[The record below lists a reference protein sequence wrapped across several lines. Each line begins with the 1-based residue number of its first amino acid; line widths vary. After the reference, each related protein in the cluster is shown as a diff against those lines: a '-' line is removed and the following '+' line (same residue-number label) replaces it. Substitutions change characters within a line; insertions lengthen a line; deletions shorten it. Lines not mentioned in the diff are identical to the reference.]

1 MNSTSCRRGYADPA
15 CRGIGPIE
23 DESMKKSRAT
33 RAAAVGVAG
42 IALLAAAVAAA
53 QQPIV
58 YPAKGQSVDQQKR
71 DEGECFVWARD
82 YTGVDPAAVA
92 QQPPP
97 QQSSSW
103 GGGERAGGAVRGAL
117 GGAAIGAIAGDTG
130 QGAAI
135 GAVAGT
141 MLGGRRA
148 RQNAAARDQAA
159 AGQSQAQIDTFNR
172 AYGACLEGRGYT
184 VK

>member
-1 MNSTSCRRGYADPA
+1 MEYGMNV
-15 CRGIGPIE
+15 
-23 DESMKKSRAT
+23 KRASL
-33 RAAAVGVAG
+33 AG
-42 IALLAAAVAAA
+42 GLAMLLAGSGLA

-58 YPAKGQSVDQQKR
+58 YPAKNQTVEQQKR
-71 DEGECFVWARD
+71 DEGDCYVWSKD
-82 YTGVDPAAVA
+82 YTGIDPATVA
-92 QQPPP
+92 QQQPAPP
-97 QQSSSW
+97 SSSW
-103 GGGERAGGAVRGAL
+103 GGGERAGGALRGAL

-141 MLGGRRA
+141 MVGGRRA
-148 RQNAAARDQAA
+148 RQNAAARDQQA
-159 AGQSQAQIDTFNR
+159 QNQTYAQIDTFNR

>member
-1 MNSTSCRRGYADPA
+1 MMKGSARRTRSARRGLRPA
-15 CRGIGPIE
+15 ARFRWP
-23 DESMKKSRAT
+23 
-33 RAAAVGVAG
+33 
-42 IALLAAAVAAA
+42 

-71 DEGECFVWARD
+71 DEGECYVWAKD

-97 QQSSSW
+97 QKSSSW
-103 GGGERAGGAVRGAL
+103 GGGERAGGALRGAL

-130 QGAAI
+130 EGAAI

-141 MLGGRRA
+141 MVGGRRA
-148 RQNAAARDQAA
+148 RQNAAAQDQAVA
-159 AGQSQAQIDTFNR
+159 SQ
-172 AYGACLEGRGYT
+172 G
-184 VK
+184 

>member
-1 MNSTSCRRGYADPA
+1 MGRIRKV
-15 CRGIGPIE
+15 RL
-23 DESMKKSRAT
+23 
-33 RAAAVGVAG
+33 VAG
-42 IALLAAAVAAA
+42 LSAGLALLPGLGALA

-58 YPAKGQSVDQQKR
+58 YPAKGQGVEQQKR
-71 DEGECFVWARD
+71 DEGDCYVWARD
-82 YTGVDPAAVA
+82 YTGIDPAAVA

-97 QQSSSW
+97 QSSSSW
-103 GGGERAGGAVRGAL
+103 GGGERVGGAVRGAL

-130 QGAAI
+130 EGAAI

-159 AGQSQAQIDTFNR
+159 ASQGSAQIDTFNR